1 MKSRI
6 RRQLKPEELL
16 DDADLLGGLTAGNQ
30 ESLAALY
37 DRYGNAALGLAFK
50 VCGNRTIAEDIVQ
63 EAFLALWQ
71 KPDSFDARRGSAGS
85 FLMGIVHHKAVDAV
99 RREASVHRREENFAA
114 EPQEA
119 SEDEV
124 VEAAWVAMR
133 KSKVLAAL
141 KQLSDVQRE
150 ALELAYLQ
158 GLTYSDVAARLNI
171 PLGTAKT
178 RMRDGM
184 IRMRTLLAQSEVTGS
199 FDS

>member
-1 MKSRI
+1 M
-6 RRQLKPEELL
+6 RRQSKAEEPSE
-16 DDADLLGGLTAGNQ
+16 DSELLGGLAAGNQ

-50 VCGNRTIAEDIVQ
+50 VCGNRAIAEDIVQ

-99 RREASVHRREENFAA
+99 RREASVHRREESFAA
-114 EPQEA
+114 EPQES

-141 KQLSDVQRE
+141 GQLSDVQRE

-199 FDS
+199 YDS

>member
-1 MKSRI
+1 MRSKM
-6 RRQLKPEELL
+6 RRPSKVEESSEES
-16 DDADLLGGLTAGNQ
+16 DLLSGLAAGDQ
-30 ESLAALY
+30 RSLAALY

-50 VCGNRTIAEDIVQ
+50 VCGNRAIAEDIVQ

-71 KPDSFDARRGSAGS
+71 RPESFDSKRGSAGS

-99 RREASVHRREENFAA
+99 RREAAVHRREENFAV
-114 EPQEA
+114 ELQES

-141 KQLSDVQRE
+141 RQLSDVQRE

-158 GLTYSDVAARLNI
+158 GLTYSDVAAKLNI

-184 IRMRTLLAQSEVTGS
+184 IRLRTLLAQSEVTGS
-199 FDS
+199 YDS

>member
-1 MKSRI
+1 M
-6 RRQLKPEELL
+6 RRPSKVEEP
-16 DDADLLGGLTAGNQ
+16 DESDLLGGLVTGDQ
-30 ESLAALY
+30 QSLAALY

-50 VCGNRTIAEDIVQ
+50 VCGNRAIAEDIVQ

-71 KPDSFDARRGSAGS
+71 KPDSYDATRGSAGS

-99 RREASVHRREENFAA
+99 RREASVHRREENYAA
-114 EPQEA
+114 EPQES

-133 KSKVLAAL
+133 KTKVLAAL
-141 KQLSDVQRE
+141 RQLSAVQRE

-158 GLTYSDVAARLNI
+158 GLTYSDVATRLNI

-184 IRMRTLLAQSEVTGS
+184 IRMRTLLGQSEVTGS
-199 FDS
+199 YDS

>member
-1 MKSRI
+1 MRRPSRVD
-6 RRQLKPEELL
+6 ESSDES
-16 DDADLLGGLTAGNQ
+16 DLLSGLAAGNQ
-30 ESLAALY
+30 QSLAALY

-50 VCGNRTIAEDIVQ
+50 VCGNRAIAEDIVQ

-71 KPDSFDARRGSAGS
+71 KPDSFDSKRGSAGS

-99 RREASVHRREENFAA
+99 RREAAVHRREENFAV
-114 EPQEA
+114 EPQES

-124 VEAAWVAMR
+124 VEAAWISMR
-133 KSKVLAAL
+133 KTKVLAAL
-141 KQLSDVQRE
+141 GQLSDVQRE

-158 GLTYSDVAARLNI
+158 GLTYSDVATRLNI

-184 IRMRTLLAQSEVTGS
+184 IRLRALLAQSEVTGS
-199 FDS
+199 YDS

>member
-1 MKSRI
+1 M
-6 RRQLKPEELL
+6 RRQSKAEEPSE
-16 DDADLLGGLTAGNQ
+16 DSELLGGLAAGNQ
-30 ESLAALY
+30 GSLAALY

-50 VCGNRTIAEDIVQ
+50 VCGNRAIAEDIVQ

-114 EPQEA
+114 EPQES

-133 KSKVLAAL
+133 KSKVRAAL
-141 KQLSDVQRE
+141 AELSDVQRE

-199 FDS
+199 YDS